1 METER
6 GKSKKEHDKKQKG
19 ESGKGEK
26 IQYIIPGTIPVEH
39 AQKFT
44 SSREFVVLSRGV
56 PDRPVVWVQSN
67 VESICYIFIFY
78 LISTCQ
84 PSATYFKNSFI
95 VFIACFFKI
104 LI

>member
-1 METER
+1 VEKARKNTIKNR
-6 GKSKKEHDKKQKG
+6 KG

-39 AQKFT
+39 PQKFT

-67 VESICYIFIFY
+67 VESICYIF
-78 LISTCQ
+78 
-84 PSATYFKNSFI
+84 YFLFDKHLLAIGHLFQEFI
-95 VFIACFFKI
+95 YRLHCM
-104 LI
+104 L